1 MSALAKVALSPFLRL
16 PGASRRAGFV
26 APARAASS
34 RTPSGAPSDA
44 YLALAPLSVI
54 RTTDGDTTPLVSW
67 SQDETAVVVFLRSYG

>member
-1 MSALAKVALSPFLRL
+1 MTALAKVALSPFLRL

-26 APARAASS
+26 APARAA
-34 RTPSGAPSDA
+34 PSGAPSDA

-54 RTTDGDTTPLVSW
+54 RTTDGETTPLVSW